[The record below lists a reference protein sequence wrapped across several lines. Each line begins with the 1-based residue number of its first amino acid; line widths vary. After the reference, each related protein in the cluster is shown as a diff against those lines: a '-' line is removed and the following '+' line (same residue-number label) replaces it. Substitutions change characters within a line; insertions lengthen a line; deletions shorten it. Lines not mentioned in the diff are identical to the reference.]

1 MKDGKPSLS
10 ERWPALR
17 PAKGVGELLDTS
29 LVVVAVVLVGMTT
42 LVVEETSAA
51 EVAENTVPVGTARM
65 DLVATEAIERWRKLR
80 RFRRSQRST
89 LRCWARGRGNRRLRT
104 RAEPHPRARRP
115 APSALEA
122 ETLPDYEAGSL
133 RGGSGGR
140 GAGFSDCRATRL
152 RRRGDPAGTGSH
164 RSQETC
170 ERSPACRW
178 PGRAATRRLVL
189 GNTQRTRRTTRALR
203 VRRTV

>member
-1 MKDGKPSLS
+1 MAS
-10 ERWPALR
+10 
-17 PAKGVGELLDTS
+17 TS
-29 LVVVAVVLVGMTT
+29 SGQRRRRASGHFAGGRGGGLVGKTT

-51 EVAENTVPVGTARM
+51 EVAGDTVPVGTARM

-89 LRCWARGRGNRRLRT
+89 LRRWARGRGNRRLRT
-104 RAEPHPRARRP
+104 RAEPHPHTRRP
-115 APSALEA
+115 APSAPEA
-122 ETLPDYEAGSL
+122 ETLPDHEAGSL

-140 GAGFSDCRATRL
+140 GAGSSDCRATRL

-164 RSQETC
+164 RCQETC

-189 GNTQRTRRTTRALR
+189 GNTQRTRRTTRGLR
-203 VRRTV
+203 VRQTV

>member
-51 EVAENTVPVGTARM
+51 EVAGDTVPVGMARM

-89 LRCWARGRGNRRLRT
+89 LRRWACGRGNRRLRT

-122 ETLPDYEAGSL
+122 ETLPDHEAGSL

-140 GAGFSDCRATRL
+140 GAASVTAGQHGCAGEGTRQGREATGPRRPANAARRA
-152 RRRGDPAGTGSH
+152 G
-164 RSQETC
+164 
-170 ERSPACRW
+170 
-178 PGRAATRRLVL
+178 GRAALP
-189 GNTQRTRRTTRALR
+189 RADSS
-203 VRRTV
+203 